1 MRDMQSYLDRAY
13 SCLLGIKLINE
24 EISKYNSPDK
34 RAEIAEK
41 YSEDLAILNREYNIN
56 MELYE
61 EVCRYHGRKDNWKEL
76 SGRC

>member
-1 MRDMQSYLDRAY
+1 MRDMQRYLDRAY
-13 SCLLGIKLINE
+13 SCLLGIKIINE

-61 EVCRYHGRKDNWKEL
+61 EVCRYHGRKDNW
-76 SGRC
+76 

>member
-24 EISKYNSPDK
+24 EIAKYNTPDK

-41 YSEDLAILNREYNIN
+41 YAQDLAILNREYKIN
-56 MELYE
+56 MDLYE
-61 EVCRYHGRKDNWKEL
+61 EVCRYHGRKINW
-76 SGRC
+76 

>member
-1 MRDMQSYLDRAY
+1 MRDMQRYLDRAY
-13 SCLLGIKLINE
+13 SCLLGIRLINE

-61 EVCRYHGRKDNWKEL
+61 EVCRYHGRKDN
-76 SGRC
+76 

>member
-1 MRDMQSYLDRAY
+1 MRDMQRYLDRAY

-61 EVCRYHGRKDNWKEL
+61 EVCRYHGRKINW
-76 SGRC
+76 

>member
-1 MRDMQSYLDRAY
+1 MRDMQRYLDRAY
-13 SCLLGIKLINE
+13 SCLLGIKIINE

-61 EVCRYHGRKDNWKEL
+61 EVCRYHGRKDN
-76 SGRC
+76 

>member
-1 MRDMQSYLDRAY
+1 MRDMQRYLDRAY

-61 EVCRYHGRKDNWKEL
+61 EVCRYHGRKDN
-76 SGRC
+76 

>member
-1 MRDMQSYLDRAY
+1 MRDMQRYLDRAY
-13 SCLLGIKLINE
+13 SCLLGIKIINE
-24 EISKYNSPDK
+24 EIAKYDSPRK

-61 EVCRYHGRKDNWKEL
+61 EVCRYHGRKDNW
-76 SGRC
+76 

>member
-1 MRDMQSYLDRAY
+1 MRDMQRYLDRAY

-24 EISKYNSPDK
+24 EIAKHNSPDK

-61 EVCRYHGRKDNWKEL
+61 EVCRYHGRKDN
-76 SGRC
+76 